1 MQNRDILAAEM
12 RGFGLNLLAGS
23 IEAGDFD
30 HIARACPEL
39 FGLPVA
45 IAQQSNV
52 ERLREAHAEMSGVL
66 AADRRHG

>member
-1 MQNRDILAAEM
+1 MQNRDLLAAEM
-12 RGFGLNLLAGS
+12 RGFGLNLLAGR

-30 HIARACPEL
+30 RLAGACPEL

-45 IAQQSNV
+45 ATQSNV

-66 AADRRHG
+66 SADRRHG